1 MGSTGN
7 YNSVDRGN
15 LATQL
20 SDKIRYIESDS
31 NNTKTTELQRDL
43 SNLMNKVAGSD
54 EFWNGDKQLQV
65 NAEITPSLR
74 GFAINNSSIMEVVE
88 TLGLSH
94 INIHNIDKLVNK
106 FLNL

>member
-7 YNSVDRGN
+7 YNSVNRGN
-15 LATQL
+15 IATQI

-54 EFWNGDKQLQV
+54 EFWNSNKQLQL
-65 NAEITPSLR
+65 NTEITPSLR
-74 GFAINNSSIMEVVE
+74 GFAVNNPDIMEVVE

-106 FLNL
+106 FLNI